1 LLKLDCRDDR
11 EIFGI
16 GVGGKTQKNQPTAT
30 RSATTDQKKHHH
42 RHHHPPPM
50 SLFRDSKWSG
60 ILTTGLVAFSSGIT
74 LYLLISDTARRT
86 EIRRR
91 KNALTAADDVSTA
104 ATERFAA
111 LRIGGR
117 FVNPFE
123 EYIPLF
129 EQESVD
135 VLDGGSRGRGNGLCG
150 RF

>member
-1 LLKLDCRDDR
+1 
-11 EIFGI
+11 
-16 GVGGKTQKNQPTAT
+16 
-30 RSATTDQKKHHH
+30 
-42 RHHHPPPM
+42 M
-50 SLFRDSKWSG
+50 SLFRDNKWSG

-91 KNALTAADDVSTA
+91 KNAITTADDVSTA

-123 EYIPLF
+123 EYLPWF
-129 EQESVD
+129 EGE
-135 VLDGGSRGRGNGLCG
+135 VLMC
-150 RF
+150 

>member
-1 LLKLDCRDDR
+1 
-11 EIFGI
+11 
-16 GVGGKTQKNQPTAT
+16 
-30 RSATTDQKKHHH
+30 
-42 RHHHPPPM
+42 M
-50 SLFRDSKWSG
+50 SLFRDNKWSG

-91 KNALTAADDVSTA
+91 KNAITTADDVSTA

-123 EYIPLF
+123 EYLPWF
-129 EQESVD
+129 EGGSVN
-135 VLDGGSRGRGNGLCG
+135 VLDGGSRGRGSGLCG